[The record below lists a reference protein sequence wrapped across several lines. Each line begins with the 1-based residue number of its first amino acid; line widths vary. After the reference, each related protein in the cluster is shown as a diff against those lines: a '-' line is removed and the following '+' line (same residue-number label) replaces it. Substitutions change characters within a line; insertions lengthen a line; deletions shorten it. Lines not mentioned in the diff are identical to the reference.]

1 MYVSFRFTNSLSEH
15 HKHSD
20 LYQRIHS
27 NRVPKS
33 IIFMNSDM
41 QHSYLSAANS
51 NEVQQSGIRAT
62 SRIPAEI
69 RISST
74 TLPCQHCNDEQ
85 HEGVKNKR
93 RVKLCFY
100 CHRPGHQIYC
110 CKSKENDEATQLVN
124 QAVNAGIQKQGMDAG
139 DRGEMIVTGTDG
151 GQWNDIWYV
160 SYSFSHHYA
169 GNINVFKRIK
179 HSIGVDSK
187 TGENDF
193 LFIRG
198 IGNVDVKSN
207 NETVKIQSVFYTPE
221 LNRNVLSMNQLTLQ
235 GFTVKKSGDT
245 CRIYPMFSTPVLNT
259 ISDVSGLSKEEELGL
274 KERQKVLNLN
284 DVNEKYKQDYL
295 NSYFETLNVS
305 NEHEFDWS
313 LMIIR
318 ALEFKEFSDCQ
329 ALLDMID
336 DRDFVFKYKHDL
348 EIKFETMV
356 GWFLKE
362 KMEITSRAIPPQLD
376 DGRKI
381 DLLSLYIMVEKDGG
395 YQSVTMDNLWPAIAK
410 DLGFEYQDGDFIRII
425 YAMYLDVLV
434 FYYKFK
440 SVQKKAQ
447 DKEMLEQEETTMA
460 GYERSRKNRSV
471 DADLSPDDSATEHY
485 ALFTRNSCNG
495 SWNIHKKRRRFNF

>member
-1 MYVSFRFTNSLSEH
+1 MTCPVTKSGTKTDYFHKFSVHSLVFNRSH
-15 HKHSD
+15 
-20 LYQRIHS
+20 IHI
-27 NRVPKS
+27 RVPKS
-33 IIFMNSDM
+33 IIIMNSDM

-160 SYSFSHHYA
+160 GYSFSHHYA

-179 HSIGVDSK
+179 HLIGVDSK

-295 NSYFETLNVS
+295 NSYFE
-305 NEHEFDWS
+305 
-313 LMIIR
+313 
-318 ALEFKEFSDCQ
+318 
-329 ALLDMID
+329 
-336 DRDFVFKYKHDL
+336 
-348 EIKFETMV
+348 
-356 GWFLKE
+356 
-362 KMEITSRAIPPQLD
+362 
-376 DGRKI
+376 
-381 DLLSLYIMVEKDGG
+381 
-395 YQSVTMDNLWPAIAK
+395 
-410 DLGFEYQDGDFIRII
+410 
-425 YAMYLDVLV
+425 
-434 FYYKFK
+434 
-440 SVQKKAQ
+440 
-447 DKEMLEQEETTMA
+447 
-460 GYERSRKNRSV
+460 
-471 DADLSPDDSATEHY
+471 
-485 ALFTRNSCNG
+485 
-495 SWNIHKKRRRFNF
+495 